1 MVLAAATSL
10 RVSSGELAIR
20 RLGTWAATTATTVS
34 EL

>member
-1 MVLAAATSL
+1 MVLAADN